1 MSNFENFD
9 ESKNHG
15 SGVNLLEQ
23 SFNDYDSIR
32 NCDDDEDYY
41 NSNYKE
47 EEKPIY
53 SEKFSEEILSKEK
66 SSFKYDE
73 EGIENEFRATDL
85 YKDYEH
91 SNIINESFKEIIHN
105 IEIKEKISDIVKE
118 NKNEQKA
125 PKYPRLD
132 HYKISMR
139 AKINKF
145 NIEIKNAEI
154 KKSNLNEDNDASFKL
169 TSMCKKNEN
178 ITDTEFN
185 KNKNISKTKTNKG
198 NNTRKGKNQKKNYYN
213 PFNYISRWRTTVN
226 NYFIK
231 KINKVIQ
238 DSDLPKELKR
248 IKIYKPNFELFT
260 EKSKKSKV
268 LKELDEPMKDILSLV
283 KPDQIKAKDNEKDIK
298 KIEDFYEENPS
309 ESVKKII
316 TLFNKTYRETIEM
329 FYSPDGKE
337 YFNEFKEQNQ
347 QKDEK
352 FKDNRGYSLFET
364 NALIR
369 YFERSKKNDKLLGK
383 KRKK

>member
-1 MSNFENFD
+1 MGQNQD
-9 ESKNHG
+9 TPA
-15 SGVNLLEQ
+15 VNIN
-23 SFNDYDSIR
+23 S
-32 NCDDDEDYY
+32 DED
-41 NSNYKE
+41 
-47 EEKPIY
+47 
-53 SEKFSEEILSKEK
+53 EKFTEKRSDLSSLNIQDTPKNSFDSGTNEILQNKPL
-66 SSFKYDE
+66 D
-73 EGIENEFRATDL
+73 NESG
-85 YKDYEH
+85 K
-91 SNIINESFKEIIHN
+91 INEIPPQYSYN
-105 IEIKEKISDIVKE
+105 D
-118 NKNEQKA
+118 
-125 PKYPRLD
+125 P
-132 HYKISMR
+132 
-139 AKINKF
+139 
-145 NIEIKNAEI
+145 
-154 KKSNLNEDNDASFKL
+154 NEDNGANFKFN
-169 TSMCKKNEN
+169 SMCKGNEN

-185 KNKNISKTKTNKG
+185 INKNISIIKTNKEI
-198 NNTRKGKNQKKNYYN
+198 NTRKGKNQKKNYYN
-213 PFNYISRWRTTVN
+213 PFNYINRWRTTVN
-226 NYFIK
+226 KYFIK

-283 KPDQIKAKDNEKDIK
+283 KPDQIKAKDNEKNIK

-347 QKDEK
+347 KEDEK

-369 YFERSKKNDKLLGK
+369 YFERSKKNDNLLGK

>member
-1 MSNFENFD
+1 MGQIIDYQKE
-9 ESKNHG
+9 
-15 SGVNLLEQ
+15 NLLSNE
-23 SFNDYDSIR
+23 
-32 NCDDDEDYY
+32 DETLT
-41 NSNYKE
+41 
-47 EEKPIY
+47 EKR
-53 SEKFSEEILSKEK
+53 SDLFSL
-66 SSFKYDE
+66 
-73 EGIENEFRATDL
+73 NESV
-85 YKDYEH
+85 K
-91 SNIINESFKEIIHN
+91 SNIQDTLKESFDSGPNKILQNKPLDNESGKINEIPPQFSYN
-105 IEIKEKISDIVKE
+105 D
-118 NKNEQKA
+118 
-125 PKYPRLD
+125 P
-132 HYKISMR
+132 
-139 AKINKF
+139 
-145 NIEIKNAEI
+145 
-154 KKSNLNEDNDASFKL
+154 NEDNGANFKFN
-169 TSMCKKNEN
+169 SMCKGNEN

-185 KNKNISKTKTNKG
+185 INKNISIIKTNKEI
-198 NNTRKGKNQKKNYYN
+198 NTRKGKNQKKNYYN

-226 NYFIK
+226 KYFIK

-248 IKIYKPNFELFT
+248 IIHTPNFEKFT

-268 LKELDEPMKDILSLV
+268 LEELDKLMKDILSLV
-283 KPDQIKAKDNEKDIK
+283 KPGQIKAKDNEKNIK

-347 QKDEK
+347 QEDEK

-369 YFERSKKNDKLLGK
+369 YFEGSKKNDNLLGK

>member
-1 MSNFENFD
+1 MGQNQD
-9 ESKNHG
+9 TPA
-15 SGVNLLEQ
+15 VNIN
-23 SFNDYDSIR
+23 S
-32 NCDDDEDYY
+32 DED
-41 NSNYKE
+41 
-47 EEKPIY
+47 
-53 SEKFSEEILSKEK
+53 EKFTEKRSDLSSLNIQDTHKNSFDFGTNEILQNKPL
-66 SSFKYDE
+66 D
-73 EGIENEFRATDL
+73 NESG
-85 YKDYEH
+85 K
-91 SNIINESFKEIIHN
+91 INEIPPQFSYN
-105 IEIKEKISDIVKE
+105 D
-118 NKNEQKA
+118 
-125 PKYPRLD
+125 P
-132 HYKISMR
+132 
-139 AKINKF
+139 
-145 NIEIKNAEI
+145 
-154 KKSNLNEDNDASFKL
+154 NEDNGANFKFN
-169 TSMCKKNEN
+169 SMCKGNEN

-185 KNKNISKTKTNKG
+185 INKNISIIKTNKEI
-198 NNTRKGKNQKKNYYN
+198 NTRKGKNQKKNYYN

-226 NYFIK
+226 KYFIK

-248 IKIYKPNFELFT
+248 IIHTPNFEIFT

-268 LKELDEPMKDILSLV
+268 LEELDKLMKDILSLV
-283 KPDQIKAKDNEKDIK
+283 KPGQIKAKDNEKNIK

-347 QKDEK
+347 KEDEK

>member
-1 MSNFENFD
+1 MGQNQDTPE
-9 ESKNHG
+9 
-15 SGVNLLEQ
+15 VNIN
-23 SFNDYDSIR
+23 S
-32 NCDDDEDYY
+32 DED
-41 NSNYKE
+41 
-47 EEKPIY
+47 
-53 SEKFSEEILSKEK
+53 EILTEK
-66 SSFKYDE
+66 RS
-73 EGIENEFRATDL
+73 DL
-85 YKDYEH
+85 FS
-91 SNIINESFKEIIHN
+91 SNIQDTLKNSFDSGTNEILQNKPLDNESGKINEIPPQFSYN
-105 IEIKEKISDIVKE
+105 D
-118 NKNEQKA
+118 
-125 PKYPRLD
+125 P
-132 HYKISMR
+132 
-139 AKINKF
+139 
-145 NIEIKNAEI
+145 
-154 KKSNLNEDNDASFKL
+154 NEDNGANFKFN
-169 TSMCKKNEN
+169 SMCKGNEN

-185 KNKNISKTKTNKG
+185 INKNISIIKTNKEI
-198 NNTRKGKNQKKNYYN
+198 NTRKGKNQKKNYYN

-248 IKIYKPNFELFT
+248 IKIYKPNFEIFT

-268 LKELDEPMKDILSLV
+268 LEELDKLMKDILSLV
-283 KPDQIKAKDNEKDIK
+283 KPGQIKAKDNEKNIK

-347 QKDEK
+347 KEDEK

-369 YFERSKKNDKLLGK
+369 YFERSKKNDNLLGK

>member
-1 MSNFENFD
+1 MGQNQDTPE
-9 ESKNHG
+9 
-15 SGVNLLEQ
+15 VNIN
-23 SFNDYDSIR
+23 S
-32 NCDDDEDYY
+32 DEDEIPTEKRSDLFSSNIQDTLK
-41 NSNYKE
+41 NSFDSGTN
-47 EEKPIY
+47 
-53 SEKFSEEILSKEK
+53 EILQ
-66 SSFKYDE
+66 
-73 EGIENEFRATDL
+73 
-85 YKDYEH
+85 YKPLD
-91 SNIINESFKEIIHN
+91 NESGKTNEI
-105 IEIKEKISDIVKE
+105 
-118 NKNEQKA
+118 
-125 PKYPRLD
+125 PRQFSYID
-132 HYKISMR
+132 P
-139 AKINKF
+139 
-145 NIEIKNAEI
+145 
-154 KKSNLNEDNDASFKL
+154 NEDNGANFKL
-169 TSMCKKNEN
+169 PSMCKENEN
-178 ITDTEFN
+178 MADTEFN
-185 KNKNISKTKTNKG
+185 KNKNISKIKTNKG
-198 NNTRKGKNQKKNYYN
+198 INTRKGKSQKKNYYN

-226 NYFIK
+226 KYFIK

-248 IKIYKPNFELFT
+248 IIHTPNFELFT

-268 LKELDEPMKDILSLV
+268 LEELDKLMKDILSLV
-283 KPDQIKAKDNEKDIK
+283 KPGQIKAKDNEKNIK

-369 YFERSKKNDKLLGK
+369 YFEGSKKNDNLLGK